1 MEKIT
6 RRELTKAKIGLLKRK
21 TNKGF
26 KSGGQDLTR
35 KKRLKAQTSSIRN
48 ENRESTKGQLLK
60 RVSEDTTINLK
71 T

>member
-6 RRELTKAKIGLLKRK
+6 RRELTKAKIGLLKRLIRGL
-21 TNKGF
+21 NL
-26 KSGGQDLTR
+26 GQDLTR

-60 RVSEDTTINLK
+60 RVSEDTAINLK

>member
-6 RRELTKAKIGLLKRK
+6 RRELTKAKIGLLKRLIRGL
-21 TNKGF
+21 NL
-26 KSGGQDLTR
+26 GQDLTM

-48 ENRESTKGQLLK
+48 ENRESTKDQLLK
-60 RVSEDTTINLK
+60 RVSEDTAINLK

>member
-6 RRELTKAKIGLLKRK
+6 RRELTKAKIGLLKRLIRGL
-21 TNKGF
+21 NL
-26 KSGGQDLTR
+26 GQDLTR

-48 ENRESTKGQLLK
+48 ENRESTKDQLLK
-60 RVSEDTTINLK
+60 RVSEDTAINLK

>member
-6 RRELTKAKIGLLKRK
+6 RRELTKAKIGLLKRL
-21 TNKGF
+21 TRGLNL
-26 KSGGQDLTR
+26 GQDLTR
-35 KKRLKAQTSSIRN
+35 KKILKAQTSSIRN
-48 ENRESTKGQLLK
+48 ENRESTKDQLLK

>member
-6 RRELTKAKIGLLKRK
+6 RRELTKAKFGLLKRLIRGL
-21 TNKGF
+21 NL
-26 KSGGQDLTR
+26 GQDLTR

-48 ENRESTKGQLLK
+48 ENRESTKDQLLK
-60 RVSEDTTINLK
+60 RVSEDTAINLK